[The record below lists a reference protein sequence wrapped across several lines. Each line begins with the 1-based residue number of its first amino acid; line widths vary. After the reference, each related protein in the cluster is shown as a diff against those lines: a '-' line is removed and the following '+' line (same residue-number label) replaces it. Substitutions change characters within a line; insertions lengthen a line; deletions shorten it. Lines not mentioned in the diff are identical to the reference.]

1 MLSTVYKNNP
11 TLSIV
16 LSQQNMQKSALLA
29 SIHFQFALPA
39 KLCVQAQEICHPQ
52 ALQIKLVD
60 GTVMLPAVARL
71 FVKGQKEFIQVKS
84 LIVEEKTWDRAKRS
98 SLAASDAERRSH
110 PRFCAR
116 VVAPWYHRGK
126 ERTARGLVYILPARA
141 TNAGHYAEQ
150 RHPAP

>member
-71 FVKGQKEFIQVKS
+71 FVKGQSYTTATQQTVS
-84 LIVEEKTWDRAKRS
+84 G
-98 SLAASDAERRSH
+98 ERDQ
-110 PRFCAR
+110 
-116 VVAPWYHRGK
+116 
-126 ERTARGLVYILPARA
+126 E
-141 TNAGHYAEQ
+141 
-150 RHPAP
+150 